1 MSNQLMVVG
10 YVGQA
15 PRIDFFGDT
24 GNKIAKFFIGGE
36 DSPTKRNSGSGP
48 MLIPGRIWRTG
59 D

>member
-10 YVGQA
+10 YVGQV
-15 PRIDFFGDT
+15 PRIDFFGDS

-48 MLIPGRIWRTG
+48 TLLHGT
-59 D
+59 DLANE